1 MEKAEKKGVDTGI
14 IVKHPFNDKTVPLFI
29 ANFVLMEYGSGAI
42 FGCPAHDQRDLE
54 FAIKYGLE
62 VLPVVC
68 PANKNPD
75 SFVIEDQAYVGDGK
89 IINSNFLNGLSI
101 ETAKSKVIDLL
112 SDKKQGQ
119 PKVTYRLKDW
129 GISRQRYWGCPI
141 PVIHCDKCG
150 IVPEKKE
157 NLPVK
162 LPEDVSFKAPG
173 NPLLTAE
180 NWLNT
185 FCPKCGGHAER
196 ETDTMDTFV
205 DSSWYFIRF
214 TNPRYSKPTK
224 KSDVNYWMNVDQYI
238 GGIEHAILH
247 LLYSRFFARAMNE
260 AGHLDANF
268 VEPFSALF
276 TQGMVCH
283 ETYKECRR

>member
-101 ETAKSKVIDLL
+101 ETAKSRVIDLL

-162 LPEDVSFKAPG
+162 VPS
-173 NPLLTAE
+173 
-180 NWLNT
+180 
-185 FCPKCGGHAER
+185 R
-196 ETDTMDTFV
+196 
-205 DSSWYFIRF
+205 
-214 TNPRYSKPTK
+214 
-224 KSDVNYWMNVDQYI
+224 
-238 GGIEHAILH
+238 
-247 LLYSRFFARAMNE
+247 RFF
-260 AGHLDANF
+260 
-268 VEPFSALF
+268 
-276 TQGMVCH
+276 
-283 ETYKECRR
+283 